1 MHQISELSEF
11 SIEEITKVE
20 GAAGLNVFIENGAV
34 KKVEFAIKEFKRFYT
49 HAMEGK
55 PVAAIP
61 QLMARIC
68 GTCSNAHLVASIEA
82 VEKALGLVPSEQT
95 MLLRTLTY
103 HGLIIRDHALHLYLF
118 CLPDMF
124 GKDSL
129 LGFDDDDP
137 VQHQLLHDAFAVKAS
152 GNHLAIAVAGRSVHA
167 PLPMPG
173 GFGKIPDKKSITE
186 VIMELENIR
195 PAVLRLI
202 KVFADDPSS
211 LVRKSNYA
219 ALRNPKFSY
228 LEGDLWDMKGFVVD
242 EAGYRDHLE
251 HVVLPYSQASAY
263 TFKGETYRVGSI
275 ARLNIN
281 SSGLHPRTKHD
292 AEEALKI
299 FPSDNIFHNNLAQA
313 IEILHSVDES
323 IDLLKQKTFIL
334 EPPQKLVP
342 KAGVGVGLV
351 EAPRGA
357 LYHKLEVNDKG
368 IVERGEVVVPTGQ
381 NQIAIELDLAQ
392 FIGEHMDMEESQMKL
407 ECEKIIRAYDPCMSC
422 GAHFLEL
429 KVSTNG
435 KPLKKIISKPIKK
448 TSPKKHPHHHHHE

>member
-1 MHQISELSEF
+1 MHQISELSQF

-20 GAAGLNVFIENGAV
+20 GAAGLNVFLENGKV

-55 PVAAIP
+55 PIAAIP
-61 QLMARIC
+61 QLLARIC

-82 VEKALGLVPSEQT
+82 VEKTLEIIPSEQT

-118 CLPDMF
+118 CLPDLF

-137 VQHQLLHDAFAVKAS
+137 VEHQLLHDAFAVKAA

-173 GFGKIPDKKSITE
+173 GFGKIPDKKAIVE

-211 LVRKSNYA
+211 LIRKSSYA

-228 LEGDLWDMKGFVVD
+228 LEGDLWDTHGFVTD

-263 TFKGETYRVGSI
+263 TWNGETYRVGSI

-292 AEEALKI
+292 AEEALKV
-299 FPSDNIFHNNLAQA
+299 FPSDNIFRNNLAQA

-323 IDLLKQKTFIL
+323 IDLLKQKAFVP
-334 EPPQKLVP
+334 EPPQKLVA

-357 LYHKLEVNDKG
+357 LYHKLEVNNKG
-368 IVERGEVVVPTGQ
+368 IVEKGEVVVPTGQ
-381 NQIAIELDLAQ
+381 NQIAIELDLKQ
-392 FIGEHMDMEESQMKL
+392 FIEEHMDMEESAMKL

-429 KVSTNG
+429 KMSKDG
-435 KPLKKIISKPIKK
+435 KPLKKIASKKSSKNISSKM
-448 TSPKKHPHHHHHE
+448 HHHHI

>member
-1 MHQISELSEF
+1 MHQISELSQF

-55 PVAAIP
+55 PIAAIP
-61 QLMARIC
+61 QLLARIC

-82 VEKALGLVPSEQT
+82 VEKTLGIIPSEQT
-95 MLLRTLTY
+95 MILRTLTY

-137 VQHQLLHDAFAVKAS
+137 VQHQLLHDAFAVKAA
-152 GNHLAIAVAGRSVHA
+152 GNHLAILVAGRSVHA
-167 PLPMPG
+167 PFPMPG
-173 GFGKIPDKKSITE
+173 GFGKIPEAKAIAE
-186 VIMELENIR
+186 VIIELENIR

-202 KVFADDPSS
+202 KVFTDDPSS
-211 LVRKSNYA
+211 LIRKSNYA

-292 AEEALKI
+292 AEDALKL

-323 IDLLKQKTFIL
+323 IDLLKQKTFVP
-334 EPPQKLVP
+334 EPPQKLIP

-357 LYHKLEVNDKG
+357 LYHKLEVNDKA

-381 NQIAIELDLAQ
+381 NQIAIELDLIQ

-429 KVSTNG
+429 KVSKNG

-448 TSPKKHPHHHHHE
+448 TSPRKHTHHHHG